1 VTSVGI
7 ADPALRF
14 WLDYIEAEGGL
25 CDVDGDKAL
34 ALLSESARGST
45 GLPEEVVVTA
55 DPEVAREDGALLLIP
70 GHPALDHAVERVL
83 QRGDVLRCELEWPPH
98 PPPASSSLLARA
110 REDIAVHH
118 GRIDLGR
125 EPPSSAHLP
134 VLRLGAV
141 VTYWTSLER
150 FQEREEVWVD
160 ARSGVALRGRALEC
174 IRGAPAAVSN
184 GASRRVLAADLS
196 GAVAGA
202 HGYVDEAVAARQVE
216 LGRHSRY
223 ALEQE
228 VARASAYY
236 DAALQSIAN
245 RRESAEAERRPL
257 LDAQVEA
264 TRVERSRRLKEI
276 EDKFQ
281 PRHEIRPFRLHLVQ
295 VPVVELP
302 VVIHRGPRE
311 FPFPLIWVPC
321 ASAFLPQP
329 CPHCGKPEPLVAAK
343 HRLGCRSCLQA
354 ASGAPARSSQPRPQ
368 PDSDPSAS
376 QPAAAHVPQLNLRS
390 QNDRRPQHPLAPK
403 RKAAASRIAPTRS
416 VRSNKG
422 PGAGRVVEKSGDKL
436 ARALWRATFEQRK
449 WRAKAM
455 AAHSPMSAMTRLYGP
470 DAAARALGLPPEAL
484 PLPSTLRVATS
495 PGRPPR
501 PHSTAGIIWG
511 TDRLGYRFTL
521 HWHSEAG
528 VAMLA
533 ETLAGFGG
541 RERALPNKRD
551 LPPGIAAR
559 LFEGAPPPRIDLD
572 PVARSLWDAAIP
584 SHGLLFVARCLC
596 VWWRIADSGIADR
609 LPAPELAAGVRR
621 WVAERSRLGPPD
633 QPAGSAPEVEKLIG
647 PEAVTW

>member
-1 VTSVGI
+1 MTSVGI

-25 CDVDGDKAL
+25 CDVNDDKAL
-34 ALLSESARGST
+34 ALPSESVRDST
-45 GLPEEVVVTA
+45 GLPEEVMVTA

-70 GHPALDHAVERVL
+70 GHPALDHAVEQVL
-83 QRGDVLRCELEWPPH
+83 QRGDVLRYELEWPPR
-98 PPPASSSLLARA
+98 PPPASSSLLAQA
-110 REDIAVHH
+110 REDIAIDH

-150 FQEREEVWVD
+150 FQEREEVWAD
-160 ARSGVALRGRALEC
+160 ARNGVSLRGRALEC

-184 GASRRVLAADLS
+184 GASRRALASDLS

-202 HGYVDEAVAARQVE
+202 HGYIGKAVTARQTE
-216 LGRHSRY
+216 LARHSRY

-228 VARASAYY
+228 LARASAYY
-236 DAALQSIAN
+236 DAALQSIAS

-302 VVIHRGPRE
+302 VVIRRGPRE
-311 FPFPLIWVPC
+311 FPLALIWVPC
-321 ASAFLPQP
+321 ANAFLPQP
-329 CPHCGKPEPLVAAK
+329 CSHCGRAERLVAAK
-343 HRLGCRSCLQA
+343 QRLGCRACLPT
-354 ASGAPARSSQPRPQ
+354 ASGAPVRSAQPRPQ
-368 PDSDPSAS
+368 SNSDFNAS
-376 QPAAAHVPQLNLRS
+376 QPQAVPVPEADLRS
-390 QNDRRPQHPLAPK
+390 QNSPPPEHALPHK
-403 RKAAASRIAPTRS
+403 RKVAANRIVPARS
-416 VRSNKG
+416 VPSNKG

-436 ARALWRATFEQRK
+436 ARALWRATLEQRK

-455 AAHSPMSAMTRLYGP
+455 AAHSPMSAMTRLYGA
-470 DAAARALGLPPEAL
+470 DAAARSLGLPPEAL
-484 PLPSTLRVATS
+484 PLTATLRVATS

-511 TDRLGYRFTL
+511 TDRLAYRFTL
-521 HWHSEAG
+521 RWYSEAG
-528 VAMLA
+528 GAMLA
-533 ETLAGFGG
+533 ESLAGVGG
-541 RERALPNKRD
+541 RDRALPNKRD
-551 LPPGIAAR
+551 LPPRVAAR
-559 LFEGAPPPRIDLD
+559 LFEAAPPPRIDLD
-572 PVARSLWDAAIP
+572 SVARSLWDAGVA

-596 VWWRIADSGIADR
+596 VWWRIADSSFTDR
-609 LPAPELAAGVRR
+609 LPAPALAAGVMH
-621 WVAERSRLGPPD
+621 WVAARSRLAPPD
-633 QPAGSAPEVEKLIG
+633 HPADPAPEVEKLIG
-647 PEAVTW
+647 PEAVIW